1 MPQEQNIRKLPAP
14 EGGRVE
20 TGPVQFGNDWPG
32 TFIRGDNSAYYAML
46 LNQLLETG
54 EVDFISKAGLRGLVD
69 TLHGSYIGPPHD
81 RVSSLILQLRNANKA
96 GNDAETET

>member
-1 MPQEQNIRKLPAP
+1 MPQKQDIRMIPEP

-20 TGPVQFGNDWPG
+20 TGPVQFGDDWPG
-32 TFIRGDNSAYYAML
+32 TFVRGDHSAYYAML

-54 EVDFISKAGLRGLVD
+54 DVDFLSKSALRGLVD
-69 TLHGSYIGPPHD
+69 TLHGSYIGPSHD

-96 GNDAETET
+96 GNDAETQA

>member
-1 MPQEQNIRKLPAP
+1 MPQEQNIRELPAP

-20 TGPVQFGNDWPG
+20 TGPVQFGKDWPG
-32 TFIRGDNSAYYAML
+32 TFIRGDDSAYYAML

-54 EVDFISKAGLRGLVD
+54 EVDLISKIQLRGLVEE
-69 TLHGSYIGPPHD
+69 LHGSNIGPSRE